1 MNWGWSISKNQIDKT
16 NSCSI
21 QIYKMKNYLLSLI
34 SVVLFAGCHLKKKT
48 SEINTI
54 DRQTVLQTTG
64 NIKTQTNL
72 KVIQIDSSKIV
83 KSSIDN
89 LNYSESVD
97 MEFDLAPTKEKSI
110 LILDK
115 NNITLFQQILN
126 KSQKI
131 KIHINRTQQKL
142 NSQLLTQQ
150 NNIISKIDSF
160 VSKEGIYKQT
170 QKIDIKEKNSLSSE
184 SKTYTALTWWVFAA
198 ACVIIS
204 IYILNKFNIPSLIL
218 GFFKL

>member
-1 MNWGWSISKNQIDKT
+1 
-16 NSCSI
+16 
-21 QIYKMKNYLLSLI
+21 MKNYLLSLI
-34 SVVLFAGCHLKKKT
+34 SVVLFSGCHLKKKT
-48 SEINTI
+48 SETNTI
-54 DRQTVLQTTG
+54 DRQTVLQTTRD
-64 NIKTQTNL
+64 IKTQTNL

-97 MEFDLAPTKEKSI
+97 MEFDLTPTKENSI
-110 LILDK
+110 LISDK
-115 NNITLFQQILN
+115 KNVTLFEQILN
-126 KSQKI
+126 KSQKV
-131 KIHINRTQQKL
+131 KIHINRAQQKS
-142 NSQLLTQQ
+142 NRQLLTQQ
-150 NNIISKIDSF
+150 NNIKSKIDSG

-184 SKTYTALTWWVFAA
+184 SKTYTALTWWIFAA

-204 IYILNKFNIPSLIL
+204 IYILNKFNILSLIL